1 MLHSRHDVK
10 NAGPH
15 WLTGSS
21 PSPLAWPVRSSLVW
35 FEMPTSLPSRKC
47 LLTPSPGTLP
57 SWLLSPYLESSCAYS
72 RGIGDV
78 TGPRLPSTDEGSFLL
93 LPPPAPGGHSKH
105 AGGFC
110 VKTKKIKCRGFL
122 AYRNLLP
129 IRPQPRS
136 VCLVL
141 KDKSSRR
148 AFFSGLPA
156 GVRPQALS

>member
-1 MLHSRHDVK
+1 MVHRRHNVK
-10 NAGPH
+10 NAGPP
-15 WLTGSS
+15 WLMGSS

-35 FEMPTSLPSRKC
+35 FEMPASLPSRKY

-57 SWLLSPYLESSCAYS
+57 SRLLSPYLESSCAYS

-78 TGPRLPSTDEGSFLL
+78 TGRRLPSTGEGLFLL

-105 AGGFC
+105 AGAFC
-110 VKTKKIKCRGFL
+110 MKTKKIKCRGFL
-122 AYRNLLP
+122 AYRDLRP

-148 AFFSGLPA
+148 MFFLGSLLESGHRL
-156 GVRPQALS
+156 